1 MLCLLPPPQQPQVLP
16 RRVSSMLSLLSLLD
30 SKDTQ
35 GSLLHTD
42 PQLPHQGLGH
52 RDRTR
57 VGLQWPGIHTLQGDS
72 ALKTEVPHLVRC
84 GESHRQTHFSEDA
97 KNVTWLCFLPF
108 YKNMACPRQRSRP
121 VHLRRTEM
129 QNFPKSRDSGGARRG
144 IRREHT
150 TDRVR
155 LVAWR
160 LVSH

>member
-1 MLCLLPPPQQPQVLP
+1 MLCLLPPPQQPQLLP
-16 RRVSSMLSLLSLLD
+16 QRVSSLLSLLSLLD

-35 GSLLHTD
+35 GSLLPPD
-42 PQLPHQGLGH
+42 PQLPHQGLWH
-52 RDRTR
+52 RERTR
-57 VGLQWPGIHTLQGDS
+57 VGLQWPGPHTLQGDG
-72 ALKTEVPHLVRC
+72 ALVSYLVRR
-84 GESHRQTHFSEDA
+84 GESHRHTHFSEDA

-144 IRREHT
+144 IRREQT

-155 LVAWR
+155 LVAWW
-160 LVSH
+160 LISH